1 MKKRLSGRLEAC
13 SNARSVD
20 RSNFLRKLKAP
31 KVRFVSISVF
41 AKFSYC
47 EDHGFPVSR
56 RFKLHQPLAMTL
68 GRVTTYVA
76 YP

>member
-1 MKKRLSGRLEAC
+1 MKKRLSGGLEAC

-41 AKFSYC
+41 AKLSYS
-47 EDHGFPVSR
+47 EDHRFPIS
-56 RFKLHQPLAMTL
+56 
-68 GRVTTYVA
+68 
-76 YP
+76 